1 MGLISIAKMTNY
13 RFRAKLQRIL
23 PQPLLLLYRFLSQ
36 TSSTAGFL
44 FRRRT
49 NVSFYQ
55 RLLIV
60 KKSYGISHNVICTH
74 SNRQMLE
81 VISTT
86 LSFSSDLEGC
96 IVQAGCYKGGSTAKI
111 SIAANMVQRQ
121 FIVFDSFEG
130 MPENNEHLGK
140 GEWRGT
146 LEEVKDNLRRF
157 GSIEVC
163 EFFEGW
169 FDDTMPT
176 FERPIVVIY
185 LDVGLS
191 SSNRTCIKY
200 LYPLLVPGGVL
211 FSQVRNLAPV
221 VELYDS
227 DEFWRNEVGC
237 PKPKIEGLGV
247 TSLVKIVKGTDKDN
261 AAPV

>member
-1 MGLISIAKMTNY
+1 MRQAKTFRLRALI
-13 RFRAKLQRIL
+13 L
-23 PQPLLLLYRFLSQ
+23 
-36 TSSTAGFL
+36 
-44 FRRRT
+44 
-49 NVSFYQ
+49 
-55 RLLIV
+55 
-60 KKSYGISHNVICTH
+60 KKSYGISDSVICTH

-81 VISTT
+81 VISAA
-86 LSFSSDLEGC
+86 LSFSGDPEGC
-96 IVQAGCYKGGSTAKI
+96 IVQAGCYKGGSTAKM

-121 FIVFDSFEG
+121 LIVFDSFEG

-140 GEWRGT
+140 GEWSGT
-146 LEEVKDNLRRF
+146 LEEVQDNLRRF

-163 EFFEGW
+163 EFFKGW

-176 FERPIVVIY
+176 FERPIVAIY

-221 VELYDS
+221 VELYDN
-227 DEFWRNEVGC
+227 DEFWRNEVGY

-247 TSLVKIVKGTDKDN
+247 TSLVKIVKGTDKDT
-261 AAPV
+261 VTQVD